1 MKAVLEMGISDVF
14 GIDGIELKEPEF
26 LVASSQRA
34 IIDLKA
40 AWALGRRFEAALCLE
55 VAEHLHKAHASR
67 LIDCLAAHTDYVVFS
82 AACPEQRGQHH
93 VNCEWPAYWQ
103 ALFNERHFVCD
114 DGVRWRI
121 WNDDRIEPWYRQNL
135 FIARRDSASAGLEP
149 RLRAVVHPGV
159 WSQNNVSAIEKGTF
173 PGAGTCRDLRSRSSI
188 SSCIAS
194 EQAKPGG
201 KAHGPIAISLQP
213 GAGFNFSHVDTVN
226 RYRNYNKGQVE

>member
-159 WSQNNVSAIEKGTF
+159 WSQNNVSAIEKGYL
-173 PGAGTCRDLRSRSSI
+173 PWRWYLSRPPLALFHKLVHRI
-188 SSCIAS
+188 RAS
-194 EQAKPGG
+194 
-201 KAHGPIAISLQP
+201 KA
-213 GAGFNFSHVDTVN
+213 
-226 RYRNYNKGQVE
+226 RR